1 MTSPRHETPDDETPD
16 DETAI
21 RGEIAVINALWQ
33 GLDDF
38 LSACSPADLRRPSAC
53 AAWSVRDVAGHLTN
67 RAERQIASMTR
78 GRRGDASPPPG
89 FTPPA
94 SNQAMSAANADADIA
109 YAQSLGDNLIPEFR
123 RLYSEL
129 AALLDTFAGPEWR
142 APCWHPR
149 RGAMTAREYV
159 SQRIQELAVH
169 DWDIR
174 SAFDPAAALHPA
186 AVPTLLG
193 MSAGWLRAAYHPAPN
208 PPRYTARYRFNL
220 SSAAPDTAPA
230 DAIAAPANAAGI
242 VSADTATVDVAAGP
256 ETAAAAISHTPDAG
270 LHPPGAAIH
279 LTVSCPANDY
289 LLLAYG
295 RLSAE
300 RALATGRM
308 SISGDP
314 TLLRRFEE
322 WMQGF

>member
-1 MTSPRHETPDDETPD
+1 MTSPRHETPD

-33 GLDDF
+33 GLDTF

-67 RAERQIASMTR
+67 RAGRQIASMTR

-193 MSAGWLRAAYHPAPN
+193 MSARWLRAAYHPGAN
-208 PPRYTARYRFNL
+208 PPPNTARYRFNL
-220 SSAAPDTAPA
+220 SAAAPNTAPA
-230 DAIAAPANAAGI
+230 DATADAP
-242 VSADTATVDVAAGP
+242 ADTATVDVAAGP

-270 LHPPGAAIH
+270 LHPPAPPS
-279 LTVSCPANDY
+279 T
-289 LLLAYG
+289 
-295 RLSAE
+295 
-300 RALATGRM
+300 
-308 SISGDP
+308 
-314 TLLRRFEE
+314 
-322 WMQGF
+322 

>member
-1 MTSPRHETPDDETPD
+1 MTSPRHETPD

-33 GLDDF
+33 GLDTF

-174 SAFDPAAALHPA
+174 SAFDPDAALHPA

-193 MSAGWLRAAYHPAPN
+193 TSAGWLRAAYHPGAN
-208 PPRYTARYRFNL
+208 PPQDTARYRFNL
-220 SSAAPDTAPA
+220 SAAAPDTAPA
-230 DAIAAPANAAGI
+230 NAAG
-242 VSADTATVDVAAGP
+242 VAPADTATVDVAAGP
-256 ETAAAAISHTPDAG
+256 ETAAAAISQAPDAG

-300 RALATGRM
+300 RALAAGRI
-308 SISGDP
+308 SLSGDP
-314 TLLRRFEE
+314 ALLRRFEE